1 MILLTQAG
9 IDDARGDQVRESI
22 KSFSKFL
29 GIFDDEDTKNL
40 SRSVGKV
47 VTRVDNNGKT
57 DLYMKNRFKKKIL
70 AILVEDI
77 LFRDGKNKNEKLIFE
92 NVLNSD
98 QIEIFSNPRK
108 AIDLDSTQSELKVK
122 VKTRKGIDD
131 RYFSELFEYTK
142 INYDALIKQFEDKL
156 KDNVLNYYKSKQ
168 NQLANVQ
175 SYAKIFSVLKYFNEQ
190 SENEKEFETYIE
202 EINREIMNE
211 TEIKEFVFKA
221 KVVDFFTDLLPI
233 EHRKSLLL
241 KRKWM
246 NTVLYQNLMHL
257 MDKLTELFEKD
268 FSKFENDLKNSILK
282 HTNEYFKN
290 SIDKAFLI
298 EDIQSI
304 GTLLNNFTSYNK
316 PENFLKFINGI
327 SKYILPEGEKN
338 RIIDEKNLLDT
349 FSDQLLEV
357 KKNKFN
363 FKIWLNDE
371 LKFQVKNLIHELKQ
385 YRKENIIYGQS
396 SFIYQGHFARMS
408 SILPKN
414 KPQESD
420 FYKLLLKGNNTL

>member
-98 QIEIFSNPRK
+98 QIEIFSNPGK
-108 AIDLDSTQSELKVK
+108 AIDLDSTQSEQIKKLINRLIYIRKND

-268 FSKFENDLKNSILK
+268 FSKFENNLKNSILK

-338 RIIDEKNLLDT
+338 RIIDEKNL
-349 FSDQLLEV
+349 
-357 KKNKFN
+357 KKFH
-363 FKIWLNDE
+363 FKIYFFKICNRLTMKSQNLNIQKIE
-371 LKFQVKNLIHELKQ
+371 IQNFFGSNVYKRLIYFVSFKWFSFFL
-385 YRKENIIYGQS
+385 YS
-396 SFIYQGHFARMS
+396 SCF
-408 SILPKN
+408 
-414 KPQESD
+414 
-420 FYKLLLKGNNTL
+420 KLSLS